1 MPKNLEKSFRKDLDK
16 LRAKYPMCYIEAWTP
31 IDFACART
39 AEMNVE
45 EIKPDWKNPINE
57 QIVDGLENG
66 FDANDGTYWERIK
79 AVMRNL
85 I

>member
-1 MPKNLEKSFRKDLDK
+1 MPKNLEKSFRTDLRK
-16 LRAKYPMCYIEAWTP
+16 FRAKYPMCYIEAWTP
-31 IDFACART
+31 NDFACAQT

-45 EIKPDWKNPINE
+45 EIKANWQNPENIS
-57 QIVDGLENG
+57 IVQKLEHG

-79 AVMRNL
+79 AEMRNL